1 MTTATA
7 IAIPNIPQLEKLKTL
22 QVTIVS
28 PDTELLARTYL
39 TDVRAAGKRL
49 DADIKILKAPYQSA
63 IKDIDAV
70 AKPWK
75 DLLAARDQELERAIL
90 AYGREVRAAVEAAN
104 IKAMAKYEQKVEK
117 AETKAIEQGKPIPV
131 VLPPQLVSA
140 PQKTVEAEGAK
151 QTTIKRKV
159 WRIPGGDHLAF
170 EYTRASSLTKDIPD
184 EFFILD
190 TGRIG
195 KVVRAGGSIPGILV
209 VEEESLSIRA

>member
-1 MTTATA
+1 MSA
-7 IAIPNIPQLEKLKTL
+7 
-22 QVTIVS
+22 VTIPHVAEIENLKNLRVQIVNQES
-28 PDTELLARTYL
+28 ELLARNYL
-39 TDVRAAGKRL
+39 TEIRLASKRL
-49 DADIKILKAPYQSA
+49 KSDVDMLKCPHKDAILA
-63 IKDIDAV
+63 IDTA

-90 AYGREVRAAVEAAN
+90 AYRREVRAAVEAAN
-104 IKAMAKYEQKVEK
+104 LKAMAKYEQKVEK

-159 WRIPGGDHLAF
+159 WRIPGGDRLAF